1 MRPGLGCVV
10 NCLGCPLLGVVIDW
24 SRNVLG
30 CLWFRLALAWTMG
43 WAVYGLGSAILA
55 MGKSGQFMADHSL
68 APFVLAVLAM
78 AQADYYL
85 Y

>member
-1 MRPGLGCVV
+1 
-10 NCLGCPLLGVVIDW
+10 
-24 SRNVLG
+24 
-30 CLWFRLALAWTMG
+30 MG

-55 MGKSGQFMADHSL
+55 MGKSGQCMADHSL